1 MQNAK
6 PTLNKILKGR
16 SCKNS
21 NGGGGGGGG
30 VMTDN
35 RVSCGEGG
43 GDGGDT
49 TDRNLNIMY

>member
-21 NGGGGGGGG
+21 NGGGGGG